1 MSRCTEKIL
10 TQLEVHANVVG
21 EKEEEEELLMEA
33 DRSWTFQVKSIW
45 TICQVR
51 TLFPIKG

>member
-51 TLFPIKG
+51 TLFLIKG